1 MPYSFFPTDP
11 NSRSA
16 GAPTKDRHV
25 ALMQSKAAGTE
36 CMSLELSVLLTA
48 ECESYQ
54 QILKVLMA
62 ASCCTVRQKD
72 AALIP

>member
-1 MPYSFFPTDP
+1 
-11 NSRSA
+11 
-16 GAPTKDRHV
+16 
-25 ALMQSKAAGTE
+25 
-36 CMSLELSVLLTA
+36 MSLELSVLLTA

-72 AALIP
+72 AALIPQLKVKESRQYF